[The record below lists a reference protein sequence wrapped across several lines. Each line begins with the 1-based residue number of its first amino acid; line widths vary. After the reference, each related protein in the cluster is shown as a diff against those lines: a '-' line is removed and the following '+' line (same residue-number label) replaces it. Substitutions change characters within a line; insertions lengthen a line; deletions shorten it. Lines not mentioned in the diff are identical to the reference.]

1 MWPSWEQTLIIFAA
15 ALLEGAVGFDFGL
28 IAAPALG
35 AFIGVRDAVILLSL
49 PNLSIAVARI
59 VGTKMPTQHLRRI
72 MPFIGA
78 GGVGA
83 AVGVLALTSAP
94 EVALKWGVG
103 IFVLLSAFYS
113 FSRVRLQLDLRDE
126 GFFSYSAGFVSGWLS
141 GLAYAGGPLAVVFLD
156 SMEINRNLIARMM
169 HVAALTFGAV
179 QVAALS
185 GTGNLLPLPA
195 MQSAMAI
202 FPAIAGFLIGRRLRG
217 LFYPEIGYTAG
228 LGLMIAAALS
238 LLVFGEGGWR

>member
-28 IAAPALG
+28 VATPALG
-35 AFIGVRDAVILLSL
+35 ALIGVRDAVVLLSL
-49 PNLSIAVARI
+49 PNLSVAAARI
-59 VGTKMPTQHLRRI
+59 LGRRMPAESLRRL

-83 AVGVLALTSAP
+83 AAGVLTLTSAP
-94 EVALKWGVG
+94 AAALKWGVG
-103 IFVLLSAFYS
+103 IFVLISASYS
-113 FSRVRLQLDLRDE
+113 FSRLRIQLDLRDE
-126 GFFSYSAGFVSGWLS
+126 GFFAYSAGFVSGWLN
-141 GLAYAGGPLAVVFLD
+141 GLAYAGGPLIVIYLD
-156 SMEINRNLIARMM
+156 SVEIRRLQLAKMM
-169 HVAALTFGAV
+169 HVTALAFAAV

-185 GTGNLLPLPA
+185 GTGNLPPPPA
-195 MQSAMAI
+195 IQSAMAI
-202 FPAIAGFLIGRRLRG
+202 LPALAGFLIGRRIRG

-228 LGLMIAAALS
+228 LGLMIAAAFS